1 MELEAVEPLCLRIEY
16 EFRDPEILKVAL
28 THTSYSN
35 EHPRNSPK
43 HNERLE
49 FLGDAVLDFVISD
62 MLISR
67 FPLLPE
73 GALSKMRASLVS
85 EGALSS
91 IARDLDLG
99 YYLRMGRGER
109 MSGGHDKD
117 SILSDALE
125 ALLAAVYLD
134 SARSSGAEEVRK
146 LVERL
151 FSAKLDQASVDPGNG
166 DFKTEL
172 QELIQSLHKDTV
184 QYQILE
190 EEGPDHEKQFKIAV
204 MFQGQELGRGIG
216 RSKKQAEQEAARQA
230 LGDLRANPQRR

>member
-1 MELEAVEPLCLRIEY
+1 MELEAVKPLCLRIEY

-35 EHPRNSPK
+35 EHPRSSPE

-99 YYLRMGRGER
+99 GYLRMGRGER

-117 SILSDALE
+117 SILSDAFE

-134 SARSSGAEEVRK
+134 SARSSGTKEVGK

-151 FSAKLDQASVDPGNG
+151 FSAKLEQAGVDPGNG

-184 QYQILE
+184 QYQILD

-204 MFQGQELGRGIG
+204 MFQGQELGWGIG

-230 LGDLRANPQRR
+230 LGDLRTNPPGR